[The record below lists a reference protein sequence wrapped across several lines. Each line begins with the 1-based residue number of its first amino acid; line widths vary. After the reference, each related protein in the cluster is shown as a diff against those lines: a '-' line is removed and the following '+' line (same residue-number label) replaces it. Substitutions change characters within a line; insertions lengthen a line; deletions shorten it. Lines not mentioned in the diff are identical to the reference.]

1 MDIVNHPFYL
11 YLFLQS
17 AHKEALEKTKE
28 KERQNYLVESSS
40 EILAQ
45 AEEATNYTGEQ
56 HQVSIVLTDYTP
68 MTPIDVTRANR
79 H

>member
-17 AHKEALEKTKE
+17 AHKEALEKKTKE

-56 HQVSIVLTDYTP
+56 HQVSIVL
-68 MTPIDVTRANR
+68 M
-79 H
+79 

>member
-17 AHKEALEKTKE
+17 AHKEALEKKKTKE

-45 AEEATNYTGEQ
+45 AEEATNYTDEQ
-56 HQVSIVLTDYTP
+56 HQVSIVL
-68 MTPIDVTRANR
+68 MK
-79 H
+79 